1 MKTSLSSSNIM
12 VDERTIEECPFKDAP
27 AQVCSQLE
35 AFFNG
40 ICEAIDPSYEFAYDR
55 MMTKGDKT
63 CHWMIR
69 KKGEAEKMKVKGEAA
84 SDDPV
89 KRLTNMF
96 IEGDITEEEFRKKLA
111 VLKELKL

>member
-1 MKTSLSSSNIM
+1 
-12 VDERTIEECPFKDAP
+12 
-27 AQVCSQLE
+27 
-35 AFFNG
+35 
-40 ICEAIDPSYEFAYDR
+40 
-55 MMTKGDKT
+55 
-63 CHWMIR
+63 
-69 KKGEAEKMKVKGEAA
+69 MKVKGEAA